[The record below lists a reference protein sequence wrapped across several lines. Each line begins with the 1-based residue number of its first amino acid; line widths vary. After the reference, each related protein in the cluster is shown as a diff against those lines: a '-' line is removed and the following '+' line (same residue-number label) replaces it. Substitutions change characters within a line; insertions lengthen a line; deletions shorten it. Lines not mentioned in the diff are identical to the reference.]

1 MTKRNSGIAQR
12 PEVAVIGAGVGGLS
26 TAIRLAQLGLAVTVF
41 ERLDRVGG
49 LCGTVVFKG
58 RRYVVGC
65 NDFGHG
71 LLRDLKALGITLPF
85 EHKKTRVHFAGEHYS
100 MPPGPQTI
108 LNFAHHLPSFAR
120 YVLGLRKA
128 RRRAYD
134 KVRFLD
140 QLIDEARVGGRFA
153 DILML
158 PAYLMG
164 VPPDRFRVDS
174 ILDEFTFHYG
184 YANPIT
190 PVGGPQAL
198 ADALHQR
205 LLALGGQVI
214 LGCEVTG
221 VETMA
226 GKKRVHT
233 SQGGHDVD
241 LLVSTLLKPGHFP
254 ASCESGLPLSML
266 WLDIDPAYRLPRR
279 IHTHL
284 FYPPGIRQWF
294 GDIYAGRMPAEFG
307 FHFFCSD
314 LGVQDGVNTASVYC
328 HLPRGLTEDAAIQT
342 AAQAYILERIES
354 LLPGIG
360 AHLRA
365 CTMISPA
372 LFREMHGMDPVLT
385 PVIAPAGF
393 PQPENHAPEDDVYY
407 AGAAAFPPGM
417 HSGAAIRSSAYVSE
431 LIARRLTERR

>member
-1 MTKRNSGIAQR
+1 MMKQYSGGAR
-12 PEVAVIGAGVGGLS
+12 RCEVAVIGAGVGGLS
-26 TAIRLAQLGLAVTVF
+26 TAIRLAGLGLSVTVF
-41 ERLDRVGG
+41 ERLERVGG
-49 LCGTVVFKG
+49 LCGTVVFQG

-71 LLRDLKALGITLPF
+71 LWRDLKALGITLPF
-85 EHKKTRVHFAGEHYS
+85 EHKRARIHFAGEHYS

-108 LNFAHHLPSFAR
+108 LNFARHLPSFIR
-120 YVLGLRKA
+120 YVLALRKA
-128 RRRAYD
+128 RRTAYA

-140 QLIDEARVGGRFA
+140 ELVEDANVGGRFA

-174 ILDEFTFHYG
+174 ILDEFSFHYG

-205 LLALGGQVI
+205 LLALGGKVI

-221 VETMA
+221 VEAAA
-226 GKKRVHT
+226 GKKLIHT
-233 SQGGHDVD
+233 SQGSHAAD

-254 ASCESGLPLSML
+254 VSCESGLPLSML
-266 WLDIDPAYRLPRR
+266 WLDIDPAYRLPSG

-284 FYPPGIRQWF
+284 YYPPGIRQWF

-328 HLPRGLTEDAAIQT
+328 HLPRGLAEDAAIQT
-342 AAQAYILERIES
+342 AAQAYILDRIES

-365 CTMISPA
+365 CKMISPA
-372 LFREMHGMDPVLT
+372 MFREMHGMDPVLT

-393 PQPENHAPEDDVYY
+393 PQPDNHAPEDDIYY

-417 HSGAAIRSSAYVSE
+417 HAGAAIRSSAYVSD
-431 LIARRLTERR
+431 LIARRLAEGR

>member
-1 MTKRNSGIAQR
+1 MMKQYSGNLQ
-12 PEVAVIGAGVGGLS
+12 PCEVAVIGAGVGGLS
-26 TAIRLAQLGLAVTVF
+26 TAIRLARLGLSVTVF
-41 ERLDRVGG
+41 ERLERVGG
-49 LCGTVVFKG
+49 LCGTVALNG

-71 LLRDLKALGITLPF
+71 LRRDLKALGISLPF
-85 EHKKTRVHFAGEHYS
+85 EHKKARIHFAGKHYS
-100 MPPGPQTI
+100 MPPDLQTI
-108 LNFAHHLPSFAR
+108 LNFARRLPSFAR
-120 YVLGLRKA
+120 YVLGLRQA
-128 RRRAYD
+128 RRSAYA

-140 QLIDEARVGGRFA
+140 ELVDEAGVSGRFA

-174 ILDEFTFHYG
+174 ILDEFSFHYG
-184 YANPIT
+184 YANPTT

-198 ADALHQR
+198 ADALYQR
-205 LLALGGQVI
+205 LLALGGKVV

-221 VETMA
+221 VEA
-226 GKKRVHT
+226 VDGKKLIHT
-233 SQGGHDVD
+233 SQGSHAVD
-241 LLVSTLLKPGHFP
+241 LLVSTLLKPGYFP
-254 ASCESGLPLSML
+254 PAFESGLPLSML
-266 WLDIDPAYRLPRR
+266 WLDIDSAYRLPSG

-284 FYPPGIRQWF
+284 YYPPGIRQWF

-328 HLPRGLTEDAAIQT
+328 HLPRGLAEDAAIQT
-342 AAQAYILERIES
+342 AAQAYILDRIES

-360 AHLRA
+360 GYLRA

-372 LFREMHGMDPVLT
+372 MFREMHGMDPVLT

-393 PQPENHAPEDDVYY
+393 PQPDNHAPEDDIYY

-417 HSGAAIRSSAYVSE
+417 HAGAAIRSSAYVSD
-431 LIARRLTERR
+431 LIARRLAEGR